1 MPLRGR
7 AASARGAT
15 RQGAAPAAPAAGR
28 KAIERIVFSGDFLRP
43 VDDGT
48 GRNPND
54 LRNFRS
60 SQTDNIF
67 WFFHL
72 FKRKL
77 AEATGLPATIRT
89 WGHGI
94 DTPLVYDL
102 LGAERSALGWAQAF
116 ATHEVPRDFLGLVEQ
131 VFGGSLVV
139 SFELT
144 ESVKLALSHLGIP
157 YVDFSMHPIRFM
169 PDVFFAVQTNHA
181 KVFEALKPHHTASA
195 DYYDWAD
202 ILLANAV
209 KMKKPKVPEGATL
222 LIGQTNVDRSLIFDG
237 KLRNLSDFREQ
248 LAGILDPEKPVLYK
262 PHPYN
267 PHGFGLYESGI
278 PFERVHWT
286 SDNIYTLL
294 ASENV
299 EQVLGVSSSVMIEAP
314 YFDKASKFLARS
326 PFSIPEKAEDAKPG
340 EFFSIYDGC
349 FNADFWRDILAGVMP
364 VTAPD
369 GRRFQRPAHML
380 RTSLRNFWGF
390 NEMSTDFM
398 VSLYQR

>member
-1 MPLRGR
+1 MRPADAGP
-7 AASARGAT
+7 
-15 RQGAAPAAPAAGR
+15 APAAPQSAPAPRGR
-28 KAIERIVFSGDFLRP
+28 APARKLIDQIVFTGDFLRP

-67 WFFHL
+67 WFYHL
-72 FKRKL
+72 FQRKL
-77 AEATGLPATIRT
+77 AEATGLPTGIRT

-94 DTPLVYDL
+94 DTTLIYDL

-116 ATHEVPRDFLGLVEQ
+116 ATHDLPRDFIALIESI
-131 VFGGSLVV
+131 FARSLVV

-144 ESVKLALSHLGIP
+144 ESVKTTLSHLGIP
-157 YVDFSMHPIRFM
+157 FVDFSMHPIRFM
-169 PDVFFAVQTNHA
+169 PDVFFAVQTNHPRI
-181 KVFEALKPHHTASA
+181 FEALKPHHMMGA

-202 ILLANAV
+202 VLLANAV
-209 KMKKPKVPEGATL
+209 KMKKPKVPENATL

-237 KLRNLSDFREQ
+237 KLRNLSSYRDE
-248 LAGILDPEKPVLYK
+248 LAQILDPEKPVLYK

-278 PFERVHWT
+278 PFEAVHWT

-294 ASENV
+294 ASPNV

-314 YFDKASKFLARS
+314 YFGKPAKFLARS
-326 PFSIPEKAEDAKPG
+326 PFSIPETAEKAEPG
-340 EFFSIYDGC
+340 QHFSIYDGC
-349 FNADFWRDILAGVMP
+349 FNADFWRDILADVTP
-364 VTAPD
+364 VSAPD
-369 GRRFQRPAHML
+369 GRRFQRPPHML

>member
-1 MPLRGR
+1 MRQADAGPAPGTAPRR
-7 AASARGAT
+7 T
-15 RQGAAPAAPAAGR
+15 RAPAR
-28 KAIERIVFSGDFLRP
+28 KAIEQIVFTGDFLRP
-43 VDDGT
+43 VDEGG
-48 GRNPND
+48 GRNPSD
-54 LRNFRS
+54 LKRFRS

-77 AEATGLPATIRT
+77 SQATGLPATVRT

-94 DTPLVYDL
+94 DTPLIYDL

-116 ATHEVPRDFLGLVEQ
+116 ATHEVPRDLIGLIEQ
-131 VFGGSLVV
+131 TFEKSLVV

-144 ESVKLALSHLGIP
+144 ESVKTVLSHLGIP
-157 YVDFSMHPIRFM
+157 FVDFSMHPIRFM

-181 KVFEALKPHHTASA
+181 KIFEALKPHHKPDA

-209 KMKKPKVPEGATL
+209 KMKKPKAPEGSTL

-237 KLRNLSDFREQ
+237 KLRNLSSFRDE
-248 LAGILDPEKPVLYK
+248 LAATLDPTRPVLYK

-278 PFERVHWT
+278 PFEAVHWT

-294 ASENV
+294 ASPNV
-299 EQVLGVSSSVMIEAP
+299 DQVLGVSSSVMIEAP
-314 YFDKASKFLARS
+314 YFGKPSKFLARS
-326 PFSIPEKAEDAKPG
+326 PFSIPEKAEDAQPG
-340 EFFSIYDGC
+340 QFFSIYDGC
-349 FNADFWRDILAGVMP
+349 FNADFWRDILADVTP
-364 VTAPD
+364 VTATD
-369 GRRFQRPAHML
+369 GRRFDRPPHL
-380 RTSLRNFWGF
+380 IRTSLRNFWGF
-390 NEMSTDFM
+390 NEMSTDFI